1 MKTSNVYLM
10 FSSNH
15 MINNMAAGRIPSAI
29 TKPSLTDVTVDKSG
43 RIMNATV
50 CTTVGGE
57 GQTADT
63 APVVLLFILQMCHI
77 IITALPCRLCI
88 FNNYYKKLPKSKCFK
103 KCKTEKIL
111 RY

>member
-15 MINNMAAGRIPSAI
+15 MINNMAARRIPSTV

-77 IITALPCRLCI
+77 IIKSYLTDFVFLI
-88 FNNYYKKLPKSKCFK
+88 TTTKNYPKVNVLKNVKPKK
-103 KCKTEKIL
+103 
-111 RY
+111 Y